1 MKIVYFFLSCYFL
14 LCAGCTGKPAGE
26 DELFLEKQPLAG
38 RVWLTDD
45 VLLDPD
51 GLLVTDSL
59 LLLSNRNDSLHMEAF
74 RLSDG
79 QHVGHF
85 LSKGEGPEEFIFL
98 TSMQWDA
105 KDRAVYVS
113 DFASQKLF
121 RYDEAAILQGRPS
134 PTPIRLPDSNRLP
147 DDVHFTSYWV
157 CPWGTVAQNVTGKG
171 RIGLITP
178 DSLIV
183 WGEYPPAE
191 KVDPRLAD
199 DPIAQARLYQS
210 MVAFS
215 PAGDKI
221 ALACGVADMLDVYTL
236 HADRITTDWSYWH
249 AFPDEIVVMPSG
261 GGYMAGLS
269 QHSTYHYLSICAS
282 DRFIFILYS
291 GKKIKEKDNY
301 ISSRIR
307 MVSWDR
313 TQSKEWVT
321 TDNLR
326 AISLSPDGNLL
337 YGINQ
342 TEEGYE
348 VKIYDLK
355 SYLL

>member
-1 MKIVYFFLSCYFL
+1 MKSLCFFLSCYFV
-14 LCAGCTGKPAGE
+14 LCAGCADKSAGE

-79 QHVGHF
+79 AHLGQF

-105 KDRAVYVS
+105 KHRAVYVS

-147 DDVHFTSYWV
+147 DDLHFTTYWV
-157 CPWGTVAQNVTGKG
+157 CPSGIIAQNITGKG
-171 RIGLITP
+171 RIGLITR
-178 DSLIV
+178 DSLIL
-183 WGEYPPAE
+183 WGEYPAPE

-199 DPIAQARLYQS
+199 DPIAHARLYQS

-221 ALACGVADMLDVYTL
+221 ALACGEADMLDVYTL
-236 HADRITTDWSYWH
+236 HADHITTDWSYWH
-249 AFPDEIVVMPSG
+249 AFPDEIVVMPHG
-261 GGYMAGLS
+261 DGYLAGFS
-269 QHSTYHYLSICAS
+269 QRSTYHYLSICAS

-291 GKKIKEKDNY
+291 GKKMREKDNY
-301 ISSRIR
+301 LGSRIR

-326 AISLSPDGNLL
+326 AISLSPDGHLL

-348 VKIYDLK
+348 VKIYDLTNL
-355 SYLL
+355 S